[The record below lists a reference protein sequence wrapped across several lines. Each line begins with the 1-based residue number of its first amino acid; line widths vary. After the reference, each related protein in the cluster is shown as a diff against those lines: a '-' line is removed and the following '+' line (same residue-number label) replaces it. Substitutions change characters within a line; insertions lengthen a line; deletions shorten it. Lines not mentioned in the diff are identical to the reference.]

1 PQLPVAL
8 PQLPVALAKVPQLPV
23 ALAQLPLAPAECST
37 ATKASSEQNKF
48 CCPHCKLIL
57 NKKNFKTHSRRKHTN
72 LLETI
77 TKDRFLACQ
86 CIDGTHGVFAVEKS
100 FCGPATPIHV
110 IKNMW
115 GPAQKIIC
123 EVDQCRL
130 NADFA
135 QRSGMLPFECH
146 HIQSLL
152 YCPRTD
158 GQTVTL
164 AGEALERMVENKWFG
179 EERKAG
185 LLRFQKN
192 ADAEGVP
199 LSVHLTVGGPPSKF
213 HISVYEKKVTYH
225 SRLGRVIVAY
235 DAKQNTWHCP
245 CSKARQSC
253 IHKAV
258 AKWHLFVTKRELFR
272 KVKSTEEE
280 TLNLT
285 EISTVQYDSDS
296 EDSYPPDDRKIARML
311 KYLLN
316 NKKLPANIPQAL
328 IEQSREGRR
337 DDSFPKHLIPRETKC
352 VECEYTLCEHL
363 ITAKGKIL
371 TSTGVVEG
379 ISTYRKS
386 CLNCGMIY
394 RYQEWEE
401 GIHNFD
407 DHIILSLHLCPM
419 VRNALQTHTAIS
431 KVIEIIETTKK
442 LSFPNKERVL
452 QAYLHFEALTDHE
465 YTYSCVSCGNNPAVV
480 VMDLHRKGVFNMPVS
495 DIPSPPEGYDGN
507 VDMDH
512 FWNTVATEMLSRG
525 LIPYGRKNPF
535 VVPPVVYNHWAPWIG
550 PHTRRSNSVLNTEF
564 EKLQS
569 PKTDGDDNFNDD
581 EKMNEERLTDELVN
595 LKVQE
600 VRALCKQC
608 GVDDKGSKIDM
619 VMRLSDK
626 MSSRVTYNKVFE
638 KVWGASGGWAV
649 ITCPCGV
656 VFSVKFNLR
665 AESPRDFVDLLLS
678 WKHLPNVAVY
688 DYARGLALHANHRQP
703 GIFAP
708 FQGGLLDPTPE
719 NVKQA
724 SEGKV
729 HVSLPWLKFQKKPAD
744 KDGHPLTGSSQ
755 YFALND
761 VFHQGN
767 SKDQCEVLRKL
778 ELVPEL
784 AGLINSQCA
793 EQLFSGM
800 RKNNYFLNQTT
811 PSTHIFLQ
819 RNILHHYNMA
829 RNQTIKNQYSKIV
842 PLDVSL
848 QFDTHGRVVLAHS
861 PSAAMST
868 GSYGKEQEDSHEYES
883 EVEMQCDTLGMGKN
897 KKTLKSL
904 SHVLDETKSHTQHL
918 AMVNNIILTRF
929 DFWTLGLQQDMEGTI
944 LNSCLKMIE
953 KVV

>member
-1 PQLPVAL
+1 MEPHILGWRPL
-8 PQLPVALAKVPQLPV
+8 MLSIRLMYFLFLRPSLMTSMCSPWPRLGSPWPRLSSPWPRLSSPWPPLSSLSSLWPPISTHWLLEKVPRPLKQLM
-23 ALAQLPLAPAECST
+23 
-37 ATKASSEQNKF
+37 
-48 CCPHCKLIL
+48 L
-57 NKKNFKTHSRRKHTN
+57 NKRNFKIHCRRKHTN

-77 TKDRFLACQ
+77 TKERFLACQ

-110 IKNMW
+110 IKNIW
-115 GPAQKIIC
+115 GPAQKIVC

-130 NADFA
+130 NGDFA

-158 GQTVTL
+158 GETVTL
-164 AGEALERMVENKWFG
+164 PGEALERMVENKWFG

-185 LLRFQKN
+185 LLRCQKN

-213 HISVYEKKVTYH
+213 HVSVYEKKVTYY

-235 DAKQNTWHCP
+235 DSKQNTWHCP

-296 EDSYPPDDRKIARML
+296 KEDSYPPDDREIARML

-316 NKKLPANIPQAL
+316 NKKIPANIPQAL

-337 DDSFPKHLIPRETKC
+337 DDSFPKHLIPREKKC

-394 RYQEWEE
+394 RYQEWDE

-407 DHIILSLHLCPM
+407 DHIILSLHLCLM

-431 KVIEIIETTKK
+431 KVIEIIETTEKV
-442 LSFPNKERVL
+442 SFPNKERVL

-480 VMDLHRKGVFNMPVS
+480 VMDLHKKGVFNMPVS

-535 VVPPVVYNHWAPWIG
+535 VVPPSYHHWAPWIG

-569 PKTDGDDNFNDD
+569 PKADGDDNFNDD
-581 EKMNEERLTDELVN
+581 EKMHEERLTDELVN

-626 MSSRVTYNKVFE
+626 MSNRVTYNKVFE

-688 DYARGLALHANHRQP
+688 DYARGLALHANRRQP

-708 FQGGLLDPTPE
+708 FQGRLLDPTPE

-729 HVSLPWLKFQKKPAD
+729 HVNLPWLKFQKKPAD

-755 YFALND
+755 HFALND

-829 RNQTIKNQYSKIV
+829 RNQKIKNQYSKIV
-842 PLDVSL
+842 PPDVSL
-848 QFDTHGRVVLAHS
+848 QFDSYGRVVL
-861 PSAAMST
+861 
-868 GSYGKEQEDSHEYES
+868 
-883 EVEMQCDTLGMGKN
+883 GMGLNNYAHLSSSSTSDN
-897 KKTLKSL
+897 KVCCYFSYSSL
-904 SHVLDETKSHTQHL
+904 PISCD
-918 AMVNNIILTRF
+918 VNWVIWERTRR
-929 DFWTLGLQQDMEGTI
+929 L
-944 LNSCLKMIE
+944 SR
-953 KVV
+953 V